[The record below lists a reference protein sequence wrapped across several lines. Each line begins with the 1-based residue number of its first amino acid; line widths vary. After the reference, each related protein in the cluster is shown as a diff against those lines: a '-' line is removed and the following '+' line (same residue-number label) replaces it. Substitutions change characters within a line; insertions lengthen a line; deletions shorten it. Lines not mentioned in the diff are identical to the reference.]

1 MLSPLLIIGVGGAGG
16 KTIRAM
22 KQELNRILESS
33 GYTGGIPEAWQFLQ
47 IDTTYDG
54 VDFPAPMLPQDEFHC
69 VVPQGTNYSDLLTSI
84 TARGSLHEQQSMLAG
99 WGIPAT
105 SVAINHGAGQVRA
118 IGRIVGV
125 ANSTRT
131 LEAIKRTIS
140 KISSPTALADLHNAA
155 NALGARTSNSS
166 RPAAFIISS
175 LGGGSGS
182 GMFMDVAELLKRA
195 TPQNWAH
202 QSISFLYT
210 PEAFSSLG
218 NSGVNISKNT
228 LGAMNELIAS
238 QWVGISQQSEL
249 VYSKMGL
256 ATGSN
261 SGKRNYGCRDNILI
275 GARSKN
281 GTNVSY
287 GAESAGM
294 NEVFLNIGE
303 ALAGAISND
312 VISEFILEHFLFRAR
327 HNLWQSDS
335 SGLTPGINN
344 VDNLVSN
351 VSGIGFGKLTV
362 GADHLIDYVADA
374 LTKSQVEILLWPEL
388 SPSLFKSGKSLEELI
403 QAKSDQAWP
412 TFLLSSRLDLRGS
425 QNQIINALL
434 PDQLNDRIKQY
445 VVGMIKK
452 NVSSTPMPL
461 PTFSK
466 VVWSE
471 WVSVSEEFLRTLKS
485 EMSSKAQR
493 WVPEIQSHVQELI
506 VRELTSNGY
515 AITTNLV
522 ERLKIKLKEHVIPDL
537 NGEHTEFAKAISTFD
552 QRFFNTH
559 INEIAN
565 GLTGVS
571 IQNGPF
577 FEKLASSLNRLVEY
591 QINSYVTNLASSL
604 VDDMLNFFV
613 EPLIAQI
620 SDAKFTLHTSIKSS
634 TMPNG
639 ARNLFP
645 DFPNWGSGVVP
656 NRYRSRPLER
666 ALIEPSDYE
675 SIYDFYAG
683 NDTQGGPPFQMSIDA
698 ALLGKM
704 MNPIPGDPNPQTLI
718 TATSPWVTSVR
729 DAQDA
734 KGAAVNKAVWKFNT
748 DIEELSTQNRSWLK
762 SSDSSFARFTKVSIR
777 EHVSAFGASPQIREA
792 REAKFVREYEAML
805 GIAQPLTLL
814 NPNALQ
820 HILSSSTGGHPD
832 GISLKSSKIP
842 FDINSNVGRAC
853 ATVLQMHGINPNH
866 PGFSQTWFDP
876 SDNHSELF
884 AVSTLENNL
893 PAWAFA
899 SLTDPILDQVAQS
912 KIQMNTWEQFW
923 DGRRTR
929 PLTEAVP
936 FETEIRRSIITGW
949 FVATLFGMRKVRPLA
964 EGRTVQIWNP
974 TLKTPDWSSFPSP
987 LLATHR
993 EDSRHESWVLPQ
1005 LLMSAGIALAN
1016 FGKSGNPEFLNG
1028 YRLLK
1033 FLGREVTTSFRNRDN
1048 WDGRGTGD
1056 MLPSGKPAKSNYL
1069 KSWVESG
1076 DSPSQNGELL
1086 KVLQVSLTLTPD
1098 RAEALIKTVQ
1108 LISTEYKN
1116 FWSEMSSTAWHDLPE
1131 TWELKEDIDLALED
1145 ISNYVSRLRP

>member
-33 GYTGGIPEAWQFLQ
+33 GYTDGIPAAWQFLQ

-69 VVPQGTNYSDLLTSI
+69 VVPRGSNYSDLLASI
-84 TARGSLHEQQSMLAG
+84 TARGSLHEQQGMLSG
-99 WGIPAT
+99 WAFPDPLI
-105 SVAINHGAGQVRA
+105 SINQSPSLVRA
-118 IGRIVGV
+118 IGRVTIMADAGK
-125 ANSTRT
+125 T
-131 LEAIKRTIS
+131 LQAIQASIS
-140 KISSPTALADLHNAA
+140 KMKAPTALSELAEVAKK
-155 NALGARTSNSS
+155 LGAKAPYFT
-166 RPAAFIISS
+166 PQAFIVSS

-182 GMFMDVAELLKRA
+182 GMFTDVAELLKRA
-195 TPQNWAH
+195 TQDAWVGNA
-202 QSISFLYT
+202 ISFLYT
-210 PEAFSSLG
+210 PDVFASIG
-218 NSGVNISKNT
+218 QVANTIPKNT

-238 QWVGISQQSEL
+238 QWVEISQQSEL
-249 VYSKMGL
+249 LYSKMGL
-256 ATGSN
+256 TTGNN

-281 GTNVSY
+281 GTNISY

-312 VISEFILEHFLFRAR
+312 AISDFILEHFLFRAR

-351 VSGIGFGKLTV
+351 VSGIGFGKLSV
-362 GADHLIDYVADA
+362 GAKHLIDYVADA
-374 LTKSQVEILLWPEL
+374 LTKSQVEVLLWPEL
-388 SPSLFKSGKSLEELI
+388 SPSLLKSGKSLQDLI

-412 TFLLSSRLDLRGS
+412 TFLLSSRLDERGS
-425 QNQIINALL
+425 QNQIIDALL
-434 PDQLNDRIKQY
+434 PDQLNDRIKQH
-445 VVGMIKK
+445 VVGIIKK
-452 NVSSTPMPL
+452 NISSSPRPL
-461 PTFSK
+461 ATFSK
-466 VVWSE
+466 AVWSDWE
-471 WVSVSEEFLRTLKS
+471 TDSYKFLRTLES

-515 AITTNLV
+515 AITTSLV
-522 ERLKIKLKEHVIPDL
+522 ERLKIELKEHVIPEL
-537 NGEHTEFAKAISTFD
+537 NREHTEFAKAISTFD

-571 IQNGPF
+571 AQNGPF
-577 FEKLASSLNRLVEY
+577 FEKLSSSLNRLVEF
-591 QINSYVTNLASSL
+591 QINSHVTNLASSL
-604 VDDMLNFFV
+604 VDDMLNFLL
-613 EPLIAQI
+613 EPLIVQI

-639 ARNLFP
+639 AINSFPSFP
-645 DFPNWGSGVVP
+645 DWGSGVVP

-675 SIYDFYAG
+675 LIYDFYAG

-698 ALLGKM
+698 ALLGKT
-704 MNPIPGDPNPQTLI
+704 MNPTPGDPNPQTLI

-734 KGAAVNKAVWKFNT
+734 TGAAVNKAVWKFNT
-748 DIEELSTQNRSWLK
+748 DIEELSTRNRRWLT
-762 SSDSSFARFTKVSIR
+762 SSESSFARFTKVSIR
-777 EHVSAFGASPQIREA
+777 EFVTAIGGSPQVREA

-814 NPNALQ
+814 NPNA
-820 HILSSSTGGHPD
+820 IRDIFSSNNSGWPD
-832 GISLKSSKIP
+832 GVSLKSSKIP

-853 ATVLQMHGINPNH
+853 ATVLQQYGLNPSQGGI
-866 PGFSQTWFDP
+866 SQTWFDP
-876 SDNHSELF
+876 SDNHGEMF

-912 KIQMNTWEQFW
+912 KIHINTWEQFW
-923 DGRRTR
+923 DGRRAR

-936 FETEIRRSIITGW
+936 FETEMRRSIITGW
-949 FVATLFGMRKVRPLA
+949 FIATLFGMRKVWPLP

-974 TLKTPDWSSFPSP
+974 TLETPDWSSFPSP
-987 LLATHR
+987 LLATHH

-1016 FGKSGNPEFLNG
+1016 FGKSGNPEFING

-1033 FLGREVTTSFRNRDN
+1033 FLGREVTTSFRNRDD
-1048 WDGRGTGD
+1048 WDGSGSGDLLPTGER
-1056 MLPSGKPAKSNYL
+1056 SKSNYL

-1076 DSPSQNGELL
+1076 ESPYQNGAL
-1086 KVLQVSLTLTPD
+1086 VTPLQVSLALTPD

-1108 LISTEYKN
+1108 LMRSEYSAIWMK
-1116 FWSEMSSTAWHDLPE
+1116 FSESPWRSLPE
-1131 TWELKEDIDLALED
+1131 TWELKEDIDCALED

>member
-33 GYTGGIPEAWQFLQ
+33 GYTGGIPEAWQFLL
-47 IDTTYDG
+47 IDTTFDG

-69 VVPQGTNYSDLLTSI
+69 VVPQGSNYSDLLTSI
-84 TARGSLHEQQSMLAG
+84 TARGSLHEQQGMLAG
-99 WGIPAT
+99 WGIPA
-105 SVAINHGAGQVRA
+105 SPIAINHGAGQIRA

-125 ANSTRT
+125 ANSART
-131 LEAIKRTIS
+131 LEAIKRSIS
-140 KISSPTALADLHNAA
+140 KISSPTALAELHNAA
-155 NALGARTSNSS
+155 NALGTRTSNS
-166 RPAAFIISS
+166 RTPAAFIISS

-238 QWVGISQQSEL
+238 QWVEISNQTEL
-249 VYSKMGL
+249 LYSKMGL
-256 ATGSN
+256 ATGNN

-275 GARSKN
+275 GARSQN
-281 GTNVSY
+281 GTNISY

-294 NEVFLNIGE
+294 DEVFLNIGE

-312 VISEFILEHFLFRAR
+312 VISDFILEHFLFRAR

-335 SGLTPGINN
+335 SGLTPGINT

-362 GADHLIDYVADA
+362 GANHLIDYVADA

-388 SPSLFKSGKSLEELI
+388 SPSLFKSGKSLQELI

-412 TFLLSSRLDLRGS
+412 TFLLSSRLDERGS
-425 QNQIINALL
+425 QNQIIDALL

-445 VVGMIKK
+445 VVEMIKK
-452 NVSSTPMPL
+452 NASSTLMPL

-466 VVWSE
+466 VVWSG
-471 WVSVSEEFLRTLKS
+471 WVPSSEQFLRTLKD

-493 WVPEIQSHVQELI
+493 WVPGIQIHVQELI
-506 VRELTSNGY
+506 VRELKSNGY
-515 AITTNLV
+515 AIAANLL
-522 ERLKIKLKEHVIPDL
+522 ERLKIELKEHVIPEL
-537 NGEHTEFAKAISTFD
+537 NREHTEFAKAISTFD
-552 QRFFNTH
+552 QRLFNTH

-591 QINSYVTNLASSL
+591 QINSHVTNLASSL
-604 VDDMLNFFV
+604 VEDMLNFFV

-620 SDAKFTLHTSIKSS
+620 SDARFTLHTSMKSS

-645 DFPNWGSGVVP
+645 GFPDWGSGVVP

-683 NDTQGGPPFQMSIDA
+683 NDTQGGPPFQMSVDA

-734 KGAAVNKAVWKFNT
+734 TGAAVNKAVWKFNT
-748 DIEELSTQNRSWLK
+748 DIEELSTRNRSWLK
-762 SSDSSFARFTKVSIR
+762 SSGSSFGRFTKVSIR

-814 NPNALQ
+814 NPNAIR
-820 HILSSSTGGHPD
+820 HIFSSNNSGWPGGV
-832 GISLKSSKIP
+832 SLKSSKIP

-853 ATVLQMHGINPNH
+853 ATVLQQYGLNPSQGGI
-866 PGFSQTWFDP
+866 SQTWFDP
-876 SDNHSELF
+876 SDNHSEMF

-912 KIQMNTWEQFW
+912 KIQINTWEQFW

-929 PLTEAVP
+929 PLIESIP
-936 FETEIRRSIITGW
+936 FETEMRRSIITGW
-949 FVATLFGMRKVRPLA
+949 FVATLFGMRKVWPLA

-974 TLKTPDWSSFPSP
+974 TLETPDWSSFPSP

-1005 LLMSAGIALAN
+1005 LLMSAGIALAE
-1016 FGKSGNPEFLNG
+1016 FGKSGDPEFING

-1033 FLGREVTTSFRNRDN
+1033 FLGREVTTSFNYRDH
-1048 WDGRGTGD
+1048 WDGKGTGD
-1056 MLPSGKPAKSNYL
+1056 MLPSGKPAQSNYL
-1069 KSWVESG
+1069 KNWVESG
-1076 DSPSQNGELL
+1076 ESPYQNGAL
-1086 KVLQVSLTLTPD
+1086 VTPLQVSLALTPD
-1098 RAEALIKTVQ
+1098 RAEALIKSVQ
-1108 LISTEYKN
+1108 LLSTEYKN
-1116 FWSEMSSTAWHDLPE
+1116 YWSEMSSRAWHDLPE
-1131 TWELKEDIDLALED
+1131 TWELKEDIDLAFED